1 MLLHAFGAGCASP
14 FASNALQAAIWAQPG
29 IAALVC
35 LGRGDKGGAAR
46 ALAGCTTADQAR
58 IAATFTAR
66 SDSDSCGRGSS
77 APVTSRMDR
86 VSLTTHEVRW
96 P

>member
-14 FASNALQAAIWAQPG
+14 FAPNALQAAIWAQPG

-46 ALAGCTTADQAR
+46 ALAGCTTAEQAR
-58 IAATFTAR
+58 IEATFAVR
-66 SDSDSCGRGSS
+66 SDSDSCGKGSSRS

-86 VSLTTHEVRW
+86 VSLTR
-96 P
+96 